1 MTIEKFLSLLSE
13 VPDDATMLSD
23 SGWECGPT
31 DMDGVFYNKEKNEI
45 TFTQGYWHDVGN
57 HIGEKCLYWAT
68 WDKSD
73 ENSKRRLEQDL
84 REMYHCYLDK
94 SRIIRS
100 YLEDF

>member
-31 DMDGVFYNKEKNEI
+31 DMDGVFYNEEKNEI
-45 TFTQGYWHDVGN
+45 TFTQGCWHDVRD
-57 HIGEKCLYWAT
+57 HIGEKCLYYAA
-68 WDKSD
+68 WDKAD
-73 ENSKRRLEQDL
+73 ENKKREIEQDL
-84 REMYHCYLDK
+84 KEWYKCYLDK
-94 SRIIRS
+94 SRIVRS